1 MIKSNRLYIAW
12 LKWPMLIR
20 MAVFVLLVIIL
31 FGTVMSWIEPKEF
44 TTAFE
49 GIWWALVTISSVGY
63 GDFAPRTT
71 AGQVLGMLL
80 IFVGVGIFSAYFASI
95 STATFHKQHRYSE
108 GKVRYEGSDHLIV
121 VGWNEKSNKLIHTI
135 LAEKESTPVVLIDDT
150 LKEAPLI
157 KNLHFIRGN
166 ATNQSVLEKANTA
179 RASSAIIT
187 ADQHKNESDADM
199 LTVLI
204 LLAIKG
210 CNRSIYAVAEIM
222 TDTQVKNAELAGAD
236 YILNT
241 SDMICHEI
249 MKHQNERKR

>member
-1 MIKSNRLYIAW
+1 MIKSNRLYITW

-20 MAVFVLLVIIL
+20 MGVLVLLVIIL
-31 FGTVMSWIEPKEF
+31 FGSAISWIEPKEF
-44 TTAFE
+44 KTAFE

-71 AGQVLGMLL
+71 AGQLLGMLL

-95 STATFHKQHRYSE
+95 STATFHKQQRYSE

-135 LAEKESTPVVLIDDT
+135 LAEKESTPIVLIDDT

-157 KNLHFIRGN
+157 NNLHFIRGN
-166 ATNQSVLEKANTA
+166 ATNQSVLEKANAA
-179 RASSAIIT
+179 RASIAIIT
-187 ADQHKNESDADM
+187 ANQNKNESDADM

-210 CNRSIYAVAEIM
+210 CNRGIYAISEIV

-241 SDMICHEI
+241 SDMICDAI
-249 MKHQNERKR
+249 MEHRQEQKR

>member
-1 MIKSNRLYIAW
+1 MIKSNRIYITW
-12 LKWPMLIR
+12 LKWPILIR

-31 FGTVMSWIEPKEF
+31 FGTVISWIEPKEF
-44 TTAFE
+44 TTVFE
-49 GIWWALVTISSVGY
+49 GIWWALVTVSSVGY

-95 STATFHKQHRYSE
+95 SSATFHKQHRYSE

-135 LAEKESTPVVLIDDT
+135 LAEKRTTPIVLIDDT

-157 KNLHFIRGN
+157 NNLHFIRGN
-166 ATNQSVLEKANTA
+166 ATDKSVLERANTA

-204 LLAIKG
+204 LLALKG
-210 CNRSIYAVAEIM
+210 CNRGIYAMVEIV

-241 SDMICHEI
+241 SNMICDAI
-249 MKHQNERKR
+249 MEHRQEEKR